1 MLWRNW
7 WELVRQLRGACTR
20 SRTFLWMVVCLMG
33 MTVRTDLMGV
43 SSIVR
48 ALGLVPSCYGR
59 ILDFFH
65 SPALRCP
72 HAALARPGLQTTRR
86 GAPGPAAQYSSERV
100 SGLPQVRQKD
110 TGCQETPSTV
120 RSQHQPQYIFGH
132 SRQAVAVLMRAA
144 QGVFA
149 VPLTCRIHEGIVFSN
164 RERQRLLDKMIL
176 LVDSLDMDEAFTFVA
191 DAYYASGTI
200 VRGLLGRGNHLVT
213 RVKANAIAFGCPP
226 MPDQRSAQKRGRPK
240 KYGGKIKLAS
250 LLRKKSPLRTHR
262 APFTAKPESRCATVP
277 SISTACAS
285 KSICHSSRPC
295 GSSEPSPITSGWP
308 P

>member
-110 TGCQETPSTV
+110 TGCQEDSINSPKPTPTAIHFRPLPPSSRRAHAGRPRRL
-120 RSQHQPQYIFGH
+120 RSPADLSHPRRYRILQPRKAEAPGQNDTSGRFAGH
-132 SRQAVAVLMRAA
+132 GRGVHLCHRRILRIRHNCSRSAWAWKPP
-144 QGVFA
+144 G
-149 VPLTCRIHEGIVFSN
+149 HEG
-164 RERQRLLDKMIL
+164 
-176 LVDSLDMDEAFTFVA
+176 
-191 DAYYASGTI
+191 
-200 VRGLLGRGNHLVT
+200 
-213 RVKANAIAFGCPP
+213 
-226 MPDQRSAQKRGRPK
+226 
-240 KYGGKIKLAS
+240 
-250 LLRKKSPLRTHR
+250 
-262 APFTAKPESRCATVP
+262 
-277 SISTACAS
+277 
-285 KSICHSSRPC
+285 
-295 GSSEPSPITSGWP
+295 
-308 P
+308 